1 MTVTTSGDK
10 VVTLTTVAG
19 VVMFVGAM
27 VDVVYSVKAGVRML
41 VIVVTW
47 VVGEVDVIVVVY
59 LEQEGVDVAS
69 IDAIPE
75 KGCEGVAVTVTTMV
89 EGASYSV
96 ANIVDNNVDSFV
108 SVTAGSVDAGSV
120 TVVAAAAPV
129 DPPSTGTT
137 EYVAFLRPN
146 GRSPPGMGRKGRASA
161 SVMTA

>member
-1 MTVTTSGDK
+1 VTVTTSGDK

-27 VDVVYSVKAGVRML
+27 ADVRML

-47 VVGEVDVIVVVY
+47 VVGEVVVIVVVY
-59 LEQEGVDVAS
+59 SGQEGADVAS

-108 SVTAGSVDAGSV
+108 SVTAGSVNAGSV